1 MIRNREK
8 VIEAQFVEMGRE
20 DQAQLPAAISIDRLA
35 NMAPEI
41 DGHQPE
47 DGPLINAL
55 AALPEGERTA
65 AVLRLAERQ
74 AVVSRSIQAHEGRA
88 ERGLLQDAQLSHYW
102 RSMGGIKR
110 VIAIKEGKL
119 FSIIP
124 VIHRVE
130 VWECRDNRWVGYA
143 WQHRKRVDIV
153 ETYPGDYPIHQAL
166 KGFEIIQGVH
176 RADAAAPMIDI
187 RLTNADHALHDLQ
200 RGGRGVRSYR
210 AFLKA
215 TNAQIRQ
222 RQAES
227 KMDEANSLL
236 AIEDKVEKR
245 SRLNFLG
252 WSIGVPVGLLALVL
266 AVT

>member
-1 MIRNREK
+1 MIQDREK
-8 VIEAQFVEMGRE
+8 MIEAQFVEMGRE

-47 DGPLINAL
+47 DGPLIDAL

-119 FSIIP
+119 FGVLS

-143 WQHRKRVDIV
+143 WQGRKRVDIV

-176 RADAAAPMIDI
+176 RAEAAAPMLDI

-200 RGGRGVRSYR
+200 RAGCGVRSYR

-215 TNAQIRQ
+215 TNEQIRQ

-227 KMDEANSLL
+227 KMDESDSLL
-236 AIEDKVEKR
+236 AIEGKVEKR
-245 SRLNFLG
+245 SRLRFIG
-252 WSIGVPVGLLALVL
+252 WSIGVPVAIMTVILGLS
-266 AVT
+266 